1 MKKNNDMEKNND
13 YVTKTDLDNLEAKL
27 SNKIEGNNIT
37 QIKWT
42 IGILIAFAILF
53 FSVQGYMIDDIKED
67 IAVQNARIESIETRI
82 GSMENRI
89 GSIEN
94 RIENI
99 DNKIDS
105 LRNLFIIVL
114 TKNGKINP
122 ELLKDQLKTPTDAK
136 KQAPQDVDQVE
147 GDSGANGLVVPPD
160 GGSESLKPVRVGQGT
175 QNP

>member
-42 IGILIAFAILF
+42 IGILIGILIAFAILF
-53 FSVQGYMIDDIKED
+53 FSVQGYMIDDIKEN
-67 IAVQNARIESIETRI
+67 IAVQNTRIES
-82 GSMENRI
+82 M
-89 GSIEN
+89 EN

-147 GDSGANGLVVPPD
+147 GASGANRLVVPPD
-160 GGSESLKPVRVGQGT
+160 GGSESLKPVRVGQGK

>member
-67 IAVQNARIESIETRI
+67 IAVQNARI
-82 GSMENRI
+82 GSM
-89 GSIEN
+89 EN

-114 TKNGKINP
+114 SKNGKINP

-160 GGSESLKPVRVGQGT
+160 GGSESLKPVRVEQGT

>member
-1 MKKNNDMEKNND
+1 
-13 YVTKTDLDNLEAKL
+13 
-27 SNKIEGNNIT
+27 
-37 QIKWT
+37 
-42 IGILIAFAILF
+42 
-53 FSVQGYMIDDIKED
+53 MIDDIKED

-160 GGSESLKPVRVGQGT
+160 GGSERP
-175 QNP
+175 